1 MPPVCPDIER
11 GRNGAGIEEILKE
24 VEGNDIIQTG
34 KASKNQIGG
43 IRMLESDNY
52 NMPEAKI
59 KDFLLKPGALHAQEF
74 FDVGYT
80 VDDVEKLNRDIDRHF
95 DIGFAFDKVSFPDGR
110 EKFSI
115 FMNLGV
121 TKQRRFR
128 TVWQKDTPEEKP
140 RFITAHRE

>member
-1 MPPVCPDIER
+1 
-11 GRNGAGIEEILKE
+11 
-24 VEGNDIIQTG
+24 
-34 KASKNQIGG
+34 
-43 IRMLESDNY
+43 
-52 NMPEAKI
+52 MPEAKI
-59 KDFLLKPGALHAQEF
+59 KEFLLKPGALHAQEF

-80 VDDVEKLNRDIDRHF
+80 VDDVERLNRDIDRHF

-110 EKFSI
+110 ENFSI

-128 TVWQKDTPEEKP
+128 TVWQKDTPEKKP

>member
-1 MPPVCPDIER
+1 
-11 GRNGAGIEEILKE
+11 
-24 VEGNDIIQTG
+24 
-34 KASKNQIGG
+34 
-43 IRMLESDNY
+43 
-52 NMPEAKI
+52 MPEAKI

-80 VDDVEKLNRDIDRHF
+80 VDDVERLNRDIDRHF
-95 DIGFAFDKVSFPDGR
+95 DIGFAFDKVSFSDGR

-128 TVWQKDTPEEKP
+128 TVWQKDTPEKKP

>member
-1 MPPVCPDIER
+1 
-11 GRNGAGIEEILKE
+11 
-24 VEGNDIIQTG
+24 
-34 KASKNQIGG
+34 
-43 IRMLESDNY
+43 
-52 NMPEAKI
+52 MPEAKI

-80 VDDVEKLNRDIDRHF
+80 VDDVERLNRDIDRHF
-95 DIGFAFDKVSFPDGR
+95 DIGFAFDKVSFSDGR

-128 TVWQKDTPEEKP
+128 TVWQKDTPETKP